1 MGYALTSADVEE
13 RVEAR
18 LKELRPSDDELWDQ
32 TLRERDQAVE
42 AADALAEAAGR
53 LLGVDFGEH
62 SNANHPWRNAL
73 DALFEG
79 AVRRKDRPRIVT
91 ICGSTRFKDEIH
103 AANARLTM
111 EGNLVISL
119 GVFGHTDMPDV
130 DWTTGGS
137 ELKVMLDDLHKHKI
151 KLADSICV
159 VNVDGY
165 IGDSTRGE
173 IAYAES
179 LGLPVRYLV
188 KLEATP

>member
-1 MGYALTSADVEE
+1 MSYALTSADVDE

-18 LKELRPSDDELWDQ
+18 L
-32 TLRERDQAVE
+32 
-42 AADALAEAAGR
+42 AEMRAGR
-53 LLGVDFGEH
+53 PH
-62 SNANHPWRNAL
+62 
-73 DALFEG
+73 
-79 AVRRKDRPRIVT
+79 IVT
-91 ICGSTRFKDEIH
+91 LCGSTRFKDEIH

-130 DWTTGGS
+130 DWTTGGTD
-137 ELKVMLDDLHKHKI
+137 LKVALDDLHRHKI
-151 KLADSICV
+151 ALADSIFV

-165 IGDSTRGE
+165 LGESTRGE

-188 KLEATP
+188 EPDAAS